1 MKETLKNQ
9 KGIDTM
15 EKIKTPTRKEM
26 FTRVSDFLAQ
36 YGADTEMIDFINH
49 QIELLSRKKPTGE
62 GGLTKEQEENLACTE
77 AIFEQMETGR
87 KYGVAELMK
96 ELPMVAEWNSSHDKE
111 MTSQKFASLIKPLI
125 EDGRI
130 EKITE
135 KRKVYYTKH

>member
-1 MKETLKNQ
+1 
-9 KGIDTM
+9 M
-15 EKIKTPTRKEM
+15 EKIKAPTRKEM
-26 FTRVSDFLAQ
+26 FTRISDFIASVESDDPSIQ
-36 YGADTEMIDFINH
+36 TNQTEMIDFINH
-49 QIELLSRKKPTGE
+49 QIELLSRKKPTSE

-96 ELPMVAEWNSSHDKE
+96 ELPVVAEWNTNHDKE

>member
-1 MKETLKNQ
+1 
-9 KGIDTM
+9 M
-15 EKIKTPTRKEM
+15 EKIKAPTRKEM
-26 FTRVSDFLAQ
+26 FTRISNFIASVESDDPNFQ
-36 YGADTEMIDFINH
+36 TEQTEMIDFINH
-49 QIELLSRKKPTGE
+49 QIEMLSRKKPAGE

-77 AIFEQMETGR
+77 TIFEQMETGR

-96 ELPMVAEWNSSHDKE
+96 ELPVVAEWNASHDKE

>member
-1 MKETLKNQ
+1 
-9 KGIDTM
+9 M
-15 EKIKTPTRKEM
+15 EKIKAPTRKEM
-26 FTRVSDFLAQ
+26 FTRISDFIASIESDDPSIQ
-36 YGADTEMIDFINH
+36 TNQTEMIDFINH
-49 QIELLSRKKPTGE
+49 QIELLSRKKSTSE

-96 ELPMVAEWNSSHDKE
+96 ELPVVAEWNTSHDKE

-135 KRKVYYTKH
+135 KRKVYFTKH

>member
-1 MKETLKNQ
+1 
-9 KGIDTM
+9 M
-15 EKIKTPTRKEM
+15 EKIKAPTRKEM
-26 FTRVSDFLAQ
+26 FTRISDFIASIESDDPSIQ
-36 YGADTEMIDFINH
+36 TNQTEMIDFINH
-49 QIELLSRKKPTGE
+49 QIELLSRKKPTSE

-96 ELPMVAEWNSSHDKE
+96 ELPVVAEWNTSHDKE

>member
-1 MKETLKNQ
+1 
-9 KGIDTM
+9 M
-15 EKIKTPTRKEM
+15 EKIKAPTRKEM
-26 FTRVSDFLAQ
+26 FTRISDFIASVESDDPSFLASQ
-36 YGADTEMIDFINH
+36 TEMIDFINH
-49 QIELLSRKKPTGE
+49 QIELLSRKKPTSE

-96 ELPMVAEWNSSHDKE
+96 ELPIVAEWNTSHDKE

-125 EDGRI
+125 EDSRI

>member
-1 MKETLKNQ
+1 
-9 KGIDTM
+9 M
-15 EKIKTPTRKEM
+15 EKIKAPTRKEM
-26 FTRVSDFLAQ
+26 FTRISDFIASIESDDPSIQ
-36 YGADTEMIDFINH
+36 ANQTEMIDFINH
-49 QIELLSRKKPTGE
+49 QIELLSRKKPTSE

-96 ELPMVAEWNSSHDKE
+96 ELPVVAEWNTSHDKE

-135 KRKVYYTKH
+135 KRKVYYIKH

>member
-1 MKETLKNQ
+1 
-9 KGIDTM
+9 M
-15 EKIKTPTRKEM
+15 EKVKAPTRKEM
-26 FTRVSDFLAQ
+26 FTRISDFIASIESDDPSIQ
-36 YGADTEMIDFINH
+36 ANQTEMIDFINH
-49 QIELLSRKKPTGE
+49 QIELLSRKKPTSE

-96 ELPMVAEWNSSHDKE
+96 ELPVVAEWNTSHDKE

>member
-1 MKETLKNQ
+1 
-9 KGIDTM
+9 M
-15 EKIKTPTRKEM
+15 EKIKAPTRKEM
-26 FTRVSDFLAQ
+26 FTRISDFIASIESDDPSIQ
-36 YGADTEMIDFINH
+36 ANQTEMIDFINH
-49 QIELLSRKKPTGE
+49 QIELLSRKKPTSE

-77 AIFEQMETGR
+77 AIFEQMKTGR

-96 ELPMVAEWNSSHDKE
+96 ELPVVAEWNTSHDKE

>member
-1 MKETLKNQ
+1 
-9 KGIDTM
+9 M
-15 EKIKTPTRKEM
+15 EKIKAPTRKEM
-26 FTRVSDFLAQ
+26 FTRISDFIASIESDDPSIQ
-36 YGADTEMIDFINH
+36 ANQTEMIDFINH
-49 QIELLSRKKPTGE
+49 QIELLSRKKPTSE

-96 ELPMVAEWNSSHDKE
+96 ELPVVAEWNTSHDKE

>member
-1 MKETLKNQ
+1 
-9 KGIDTM
+9 
-15 EKIKTPTRKEM
+15 
-26 FTRVSDFLAQ
+26 
-36 YGADTEMIDFINH
+36 
-49 QIELLSRKKPTGE
+49 
-62 GGLTKEQEENLACTE
+62 
-77 AIFEQMETGR
+77 METGR

>member
-1 MKETLKNQ
+1 
-9 KGIDTM
+9 M
-15 EKIKTPTRKEM
+15 EKIKAPTRKEM
-26 FTRVSDFLAQ
+26 FIRISDFIASIESDDPSIQ
-36 YGADTEMIDFINH
+36 ANQTEMIDFINH
-49 QIELLSRKKPTGE
+49 QIELLSRKKPTSE

-96 ELPMVAEWNSSHDKE
+96 ELPVVAEWNTSHDKE

>member
-1 MKETLKNQ
+1 
-9 KGIDTM
+9 M
-15 EKIKTPTRKEM
+15 EKIKAPTRKEM
-26 FTRVSDFLAQ
+26 FTRISDFIASIESDDPSIQ
-36 YGADTEMIDFINH
+36 TNQTEMIDFINH
-49 QIELLSRKKPTGE
+49 QIELLSRKKPTSE

-96 ELPMVAEWNSSHDKE
+96 ELPVVAEWNTSHDKE
-111 MTSQKFASLIKPLI
+111 MTFQKFASLIKPLI

>member
-1 MKETLKNQ
+1 
-9 KGIDTM
+9 M
-15 EKIKTPTRKEM
+15 EKIKAPTRKEM
-26 FTRVSDFLAQ
+26 FTRISDFIASIESDDPSIQ
-36 YGADTEMIDFINH
+36 TNQTEMIDFINH
-49 QIELLSRKKPTGE
+49 QIELLSRKKSTSE

-96 ELPMVAEWNSSHDKE
+96 ELPVVAEWNTSHDKE

>member
-1 MKETLKNQ
+1 
-9 KGIDTM
+9 
-15 EKIKTPTRKEM
+15 
-26 FTRVSDFLAQ
+26 
-36 YGADTEMIDFINH
+36 MIDFINH

-62 GGLTKEQEENLACTE
+62 GGLTEEQEENLACAE
-77 AIFEQMETGR
+77 AIFEQMETDR

-96 ELPMVAEWNSSHDKE
+96 ELPVVAEWNTNHDKE

>member
-1 MKETLKNQ
+1 
-9 KGIDTM
+9 M
-15 EKIKTPTRKEM
+15 EKIKAPTRKEM

-96 ELPMVAEWNSSHDKE
+96 ELPAVNDWNANHETELSV
-111 MTSQKFASLIKPLI
+111 QKLASLLKPLV
-125 EDGRI
+125 DGGKVI
-130 EKITE
+130 KTTE
-135 KRKVYYTKH
+135 KRRVFYTKA

>member
-1 MKETLKNQ
+1 
-9 KGIDTM
+9 M
-15 EKIKTPTRKEM
+15 EKIKAPTRKEM
-26 FTRVSDFLAQ
+26 FTRISDFIASIESDDPSIQ
-36 YGADTEMIDFINH
+36 ANQTEMIDFINH
-49 QIELLSRKKPTGE
+49 QIELLSRKKSTSE

-96 ELPMVAEWNSSHDKE
+96 ELPVVAEWNTSHDKE